1 MITLLDTR
9 EFDHPLPLEKV
20 VEAFRVLQGSEVIHM
35 IHRREPVPLFEILI
49 RNGGFY
55 RCVQDDAGVW
65 HIFITRDAT
74 IVLEDYHV

>member
-1 MITLLDTR
+1 MITLDTR
-9 EFDHPLPLEKV
+9 AFDHPLPLERA

-35 IHRREPVPLFEILI
+35 IHRREPVPLFEIVT

-55 RCVQDDAGVW
+55 RCVQDDTGVW

-74 IVLEDYHV
+74 IILEDYHV